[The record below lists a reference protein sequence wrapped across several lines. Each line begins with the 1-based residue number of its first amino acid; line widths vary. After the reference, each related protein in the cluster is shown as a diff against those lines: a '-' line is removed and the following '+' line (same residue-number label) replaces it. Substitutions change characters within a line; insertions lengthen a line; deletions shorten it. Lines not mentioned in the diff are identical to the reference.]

1 MNNNLKTIINNF
13 FLNYDNYNFYL
24 DHYWYTIIDV
34 VGCRSNLFKEG
45 GEVLGGEFVED
56 APDAL
61 EQLLSLLLLFSNFYY
76 QNFNLSP

>member
-1 MNNNLKTIINNF
+1 M
-13 FLNYDNYNFYL
+13 
-24 DHYWYTIIDV
+24 
-34 VGCRSNLFKEG
+34 VGCVSNLFKEG